1 MDSSL
6 RSEWRDEMDFSDCD
20 LQDSTSAF
28 INLNTFED
36 LAALELKLNQTKPN
50 IHRHSER
57 SEESSF

>member
-36 LAALELKLNQTKPN
+36 LNELELMLYKT
-50 IHRHSER
+50 
-57 SEESSF
+57 

>member
-1 MDSSL
+1 
-6 RSEWRDEMDFSDCD
+6 MDFSDCD

-57 SEESSF
+57 SEESSFK